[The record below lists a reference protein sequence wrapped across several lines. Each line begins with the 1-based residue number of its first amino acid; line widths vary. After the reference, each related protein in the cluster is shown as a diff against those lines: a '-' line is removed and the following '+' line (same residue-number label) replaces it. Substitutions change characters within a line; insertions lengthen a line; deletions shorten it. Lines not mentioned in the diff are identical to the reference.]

1 MMCKNCLVTIPVVL
15 QDGHFLQFVVC
26 LHALHWPHLLDASIG
41 SEESGVLVSIGFE
54 PPLRARTGT
63 VAKIRTGS

>member
-1 MMCKNCLVTIPVVL
+1 MCKNCLVTIPVVL

-41 SEESGVLVSIGFE
+41 SEESGVLVSAGFE
-54 PPLRARTGT
+54 PPLGARSGT